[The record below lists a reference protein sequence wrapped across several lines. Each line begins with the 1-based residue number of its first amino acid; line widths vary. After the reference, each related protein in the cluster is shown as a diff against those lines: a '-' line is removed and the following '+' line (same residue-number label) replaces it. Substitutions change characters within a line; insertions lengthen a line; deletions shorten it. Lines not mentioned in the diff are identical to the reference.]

1 MLHLSRHDNN
11 SSCGIHSSKYG
22 KFEGGGEVL
31 CAERFNSYAYQFVI
45 FWLLFGAQC
54 LITSQISTI
63 PTRVSKVVHFLLWFV
78 QWNPHISS
86 VPGCWLL
93 ELGHFKFSLEVLVA
107 WTLQLVRLFEFYW
120 LLELCYSDSSAATVK
135 TGFAHAVIYDFDLL
149 YNAIFAN
156 TNLNSFDPRGV
167 MDIIMEHIMPHMLT
181 GICAP
186 VLSTNTAV

>member
-1 MLHLSRHDNN
+1 MSHLSRHENN
-11 SSCGIHSSKYG
+11 SSCGAHSSKYV

-31 CAERFNSYAYQFVI
+31 CAERFNSFAYEFII

-107 WTLQLVRLFEFYW
+107 WTLQLVHLFEFYLTAWILLFW
-120 LLELCYSDSSAATVK
+120 LMALLLSKLVLPMQLYMTLICSIMQYSLIPTQ
-135 TGFAHAVIYDFDLL
+135 T
-149 YNAIFAN
+149 
-156 TNLNSFDPRGV
+156 
-167 MDIIMEHIMPHMLT
+167 LT
-181 GICAP
+181 
-186 VLSTNTAV
+186 